1 MLTFRPEYTQISN
14 KADGDI
20 NNCFQW
26 ESEDGSWLVSYID
39 QGVDWGPTDTVDG
52 ETAIIVGE
60 TGKYYIL
67 NGDWREAYRE
77 LIPEGL
83 DACMAFFH
91 SKPQSH
97 STWSN

>member
-1 MLTFRPEYTQISN
+1 MLTFRPEYTQVSN
-14 KADGDI
+14 VSESGI

-26 ESEDGSWLVSYID
+26 KSEDGNWFVSYIN
-39 QGVDWGPTDTVDG
+39 QSISGACDTADG
-52 ETAIIVGE
+52 ETAIIAN
-60 TGKYYIL
+60 GKYYIL

-77 LIPEGL
+77 LIPKGL

-91 SKPQSH
+91 SKPQFH

>member
-14 KADGDI
+14 MAEGDF

-26 ESEDGSWLVSYID
+26 ESDDASWCVSYIN
-39 QGVDWGPTDTVDG
+39 QGVDWGSCDTADG
-52 ETAIIVGE
+52 ETAII
-60 TGKYYIL
+60 TNGKYYIL

-91 SKPQSH
+91 SKAQFH
-97 STWSN
+97 STWSD